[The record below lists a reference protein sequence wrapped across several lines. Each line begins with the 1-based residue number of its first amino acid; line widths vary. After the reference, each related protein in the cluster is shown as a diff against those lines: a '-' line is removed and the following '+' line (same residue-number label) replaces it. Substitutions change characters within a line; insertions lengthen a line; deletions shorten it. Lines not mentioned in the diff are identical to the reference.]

1 MPKLINAVLLKLKV
15 FSCGCATDFCWLSL
29 SILID
34 YALGKLENHSHQLH
48 KLHASFLWKNCNKLQ
63 MHEKTRKW
71 IQNIRTQEFLNTH
84 TKLLLC
90 TMGKMLLIDYHIKTC
105 YQFGH
110 IPI

>member
-34 YALGKLENHSHQLH
+34 YALGKLEYYSHQLH

-63 MHEKTRKW
+63 LHGKTRKW

-84 TKLLLC
+84 
-90 TMGKMLLIDYHIKTC
+90 IA
-105 YQFGH
+105 FVV
-110 IPI
+110 